1 MFGRVPTQPPIYF
14 PSAPPQMGYAN
25 PAPSAQQAG
34 YDNPLPAAPQGA
46 FRPAP
51 LAARQPAPAPAAP
64 AVAAAPRPNTG
75 LIARGAEPDEPVERP
90 REMITLPSPE
100 ELGVGAARGDA
111 ALDWAAT
118 HRRLEALGA
127 VCFQMHQLPRGGWGV
142 TCLLPTG
149 RPNTTHRVEAEADSK
164 AEAVRLALEQAE
176 GWAQKR

>member
-1 MFGRVPTQPPIYF
+1 MQSPPVYF
-14 PSAPPQMGYAN
+14 PSAPPQPGYASPT
-25 PAPSAQQAG
+25 PAAMAQGG

-51 LAARQPAPAPAAP
+51 LAARPPAPAPVAPAP
-64 AVAAAPRPNTG
+64 AVAAAPRSNPG
-75 LIARGAEPDEPVERP
+75 LIARGAEPEEPAERP
-90 REMITLPSPE
+90 RELVTLPSPE
-100 ELGVGAARGDA
+100 ELGVGAPRSGEA
-111 ALDWAAT
+111 AIDWAAA

-149 RPNTTHRVEAEADSK
+149 RPDSTHRVEAQADSK